1 MTETPSQLKREL
13 GTLQAIMLGLGSIIG
28 TGVFVSL
35 GLGAGVAGNLVLPA
49 IFCAALLAM
58 CNGMSSAQLAAN
70 HAVSGGTYE
79 YGYRWLTPRLGF
91 TAGWMFMF
99 AKSASAATA
108 ALGIVGYSSE
118 FLGAESKYTL
128 LIALIAVLLLSMV
141 TLSGIKRSSTV
152 NTLIVTVTI
161 FTLMAFIAA
170 GLKHSQSAAFTPL
183 QDLRS
188 DWSKHQTDLFQAIA
202 LIFVAYTGYGRIATL
217 GEEVVNPRR
226 TIPKAIITTLVFAMA
241 LYAAVAY
248 IAIKCIGTE
257 KFATYVVDGIAPL
270 KLIAKDFGNPAIVWA
285 ISIGALTAMLGVLL
299 NLLLGLSR
307 VLLAMGRR
315 GDVPHVLANV
325 HQDSG
330 VPRSATIAVALIIC
344 LLILIGDVRLTW
356 SFSAFTVLIYYALT
370 NLCAIRL
377 NADERLYPA
386 WISYVGLASCLF
398 LACWIDWPVLVFG
411 VILLVCGQI
420 WFAGARVLSPSE
432 Q

>member
-257 KFATYVVDGIAPL
+257 KFATYAVDGIAPL

-299 NLLLGLSR
+299 NLILGLSR